1 MTPIKLYLLV
11 LLLHF
16 ISDFTLQGNLGN
28 LKWKTWWMDE
38 CNRMEK
44 EKKLEWGSAGA
55 TFHKYRFDYICG
67 MVCHCLYWTIFTF
80 APIIW
85 KMTSTWQIALLV
97 VMNAGFH
104 YWVDD
109 MKANKWRLNLCQDQL
124 FHLVQITATFFVWRC

>member
-1 MTPIKLYLLV
+1 MTPIKLYLIV

-80 APIIW
+80 SPIIW
-85 KMTSTWQIALLV
+85 NMTSTLQIALLV
-97 VMNAGFH
+97 ILNAGFH

-124 FHLVQITATFFVWRC
+124 FHLVQITATFFVWGC

>member
-44 EKKLEWGSAGA
+44 EKKLEWGSAVA

-80 APIIW
+80 APII
-85 KMTSTWQIALLV
+85 
-97 VMNAGFH
+97 
-104 YWVDD
+104 
-109 MKANKWRLNLCQDQL
+109 
-124 FHLVQITATFFVWRC
+124 